1 MLSTVKDL
9 GSHEASCHDLN
20 QLMIDKKSS
29 TSSVKELVVQKLK
42 HASAPMR
49 SEMPPRPQSKKG
61 SSVAKSPAM
70 TVMVPSGTANL
81 SKLAERSPAE
91 QALLQP
97 PVETGDSL
105 GRHH

>member
-20 QLMIDKKSS
+20 QLMIDKKST
-29 TSSVKELVVQKLK
+29 TSSVKEIVVQKLK

-61 SSVAKSPAM
+61 SSSVAKSPAM
-70 TVMVPSGTANL
+70 TVMPGGTANL
-81 SKLAERSPAE
+81 SKLAE
-91 QALLQP
+91 
-97 PVETGDSL
+97 
-105 GRHH
+105 